1 MEKTELVDWIIDDNE
16 WILWTLGLFI
26 PGVICAILLLPGLIL
41 CGVILLILGG
51 IDYVTGLL
59 EKKEEIITE
68 KKKSEKTIEEYPE
81 IVRGVLIEEN
91 NSNLK
96 RCTPVIMFRSDKVPE
111 GVEVSIVLRDDRELI
126 TFSECDKSFYSIV
139 EVPGNFWY
147 DSKLGVILG
156 PGSREV
162 DKFIKTIKD
171 GENKRTGREIII
183 E

>member
-1 MEKTELVDWIIDDNE
+1 MEKTKLVDWIIDDNE
-16 WILWTLGLFI
+16 WILWTVGLFI

-51 IDYVTGLL
+51 IDYITGLL
-59 EKKEEIITE
+59 EKEEETTE
-68 KKKSEKTIEEYPE
+68 KGKPRKSIEEYPVM
-81 IVRGVLIEEN
+81 VRGVLVGES

-96 RCTPVIMFRSDKVPE
+96 RCTPVIMFRTDKVPE
-111 GVEVSIVLRDDRELI
+111 GVEVSAVLGDDRELI

-171 GENKRTGREIII
+171 NDSKEI
-183 E
+183 